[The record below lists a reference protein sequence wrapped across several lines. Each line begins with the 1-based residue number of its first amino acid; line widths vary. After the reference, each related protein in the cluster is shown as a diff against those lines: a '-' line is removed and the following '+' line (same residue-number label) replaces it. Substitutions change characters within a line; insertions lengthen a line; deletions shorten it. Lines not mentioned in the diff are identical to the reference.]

1 MDKTDV
7 YFVGT
12 TKNQDFWRKLAQMP
26 GTNGIQC
33 KLMHHI
39 SWRKF
44 KVRGCSGILG
54 PISSSIQL
62 IQQWAREAHIM
73 ACGPGTPINP

>member
-1 MDKTDV
+1 MRGFVAFFPVRLLTVLMEKRDV

-12 TKNQDFWRKLAQMP
+12 TKNQGFGRKVAQTP
-26 GTNGIQC
+26 RTNGIQC
-33 KLMHHI
+33 KLMQHI

-44 KVRGCSGILG
+44 KVRGCSGVPG

-62 IQQWAREAHIM
+62 IQQ
-73 ACGPGTPINP
+73 